1 MKSLHH
7 EIVGL
12 VLKLGNRIIK
22 KWHDSKIEYSKWC
35 YESGIWQWKKQF
47 LFFIIGFI
55 LLPPPKKVNL
65 I

>member
-1 MKSLHH
+1 MKSLQH
-7 EIVGL
+7 EIHEL
-12 VLKLGNRIIK
+12 VLKLGNRIIRK
-22 KWHDSKIEYSKWC
+22 RHDCKIEYSKWC
-35 YESGIWQWKKQF
+35 YESGIWRRKKQF